1 MTVKEAVVAS
11 FMEILKERNMR
22 PNELA
27 NLSGITP
34 STVYSMLDSRRKE
47 LSINVIKKLCDG
59 LDMKLGE
66 FFNAPIFD
74 ELEQEIRYYNP
85 MDTYWRSIYKNFG
98 HSYAT
103 GGQKITFY
111 RWDYAHDLDYV
122 VRTYCHE
129 AGHYIDQNMATSTSR
144 FSAETIWTKA
154 MADDRIVSGK
164 NSCTIYGENSATEDF
179 AESIAE

>member
-1 MTVKEAVVAS
+1 MTVKEAVVTR

-66 FFNAPIFD
+66 FFSAPIFD
-74 ELEQEIRYYNP
+74 ELEQEIR
-85 MDTYWRSIYKNFG
+85 
-98 HSYAT
+98 
-103 GGQKITFY
+103 
-111 RWDYAHDLDYV
+111 
-122 VRTYCHE
+122 
-129 AGHYIDQNMATSTSR
+129 
-144 FSAETIWTKA
+144 
-154 MADDRIVSGK
+154 
-164 NSCTIYGENSATEDF
+164 
-179 AESIAE
+179 